1 MTMDLILLALVISAL
16 SLDIT
21 IAFQVLISSPIFA
34 CPLLGWILGDVWMG
48 FEIGILFQL
57 LWLGRIPVGAYIM
70 PEGNIASMIVTSLII
85 LNQEIGFPN
94 TALAIVFIEGIIVSF
109 IGTQLTYFY
118 RKLNGK
124 ILNLIESEVRRI
136 HFNILFFLEIS
147 SIFNYFL
154 MVFITS
160 LLILKVNQYFL
171 TLTIRFVGNLFE
183 NQLIIVKPVIFGI
196 GLASIIPIFKETVQE
211 NLRKKSGRIP
221 KDG

>member
-1 MTMDLILLALVISAL
+1 MPMDLIVLALVISVL

-34 CPLLGWILGDVWMG
+34 CPLIGWILGDVWMG

-70 PEGNIASMIVTSLII
+70 PEGNIASMIVTSLVI
-85 LNQEIGFPN
+85 LYQEIGFPN

-109 IGTQLTYFY
+109 IGAQLTYFY

-124 ILNLIESEVRRI
+124 ILNLIESEVSRI
-136 HFNILFFLEIS
+136 HFNILVVLEIS
-147 SIFNYFL
+147 SIFNYFV

-160 LLILKVNQYFL
+160 LIILKVNQYFL
-171 TLTIRFVGNLFE
+171 PLTIHYVGNLFE
-183 NQLIIVKPVIFGI
+183 NQLVIVKPVIFGI
-196 GLASIIPIFKETVQE
+196 GLASIIPIFQETVQRSS
-211 NLRKKSGRIP
+211 RKKSGRIP